1 MKLRCEMRHNI
12 VMKIAKL
19 FLFIPIMLLSQA
31 VNAEEESWYQV
42 EVIVFERP
50 LPDLDGEQW
59 QLSDYDQRDSLVELL
74 PRDEALQNG
83 KPVPFSLLPVS
94 RNRQAGSERVF
105 RLSSDY
111 RPLLH
116 YSWQQPAYER
126 QDARFVHIQKL
137 TEEAA
142 AMTATDAETE
152 ATGVIS
158 SEPTLNEPAFI
169 ETIVDPGY
177 IVDGAIRIRSGF
189 YLHVDVDLFY
199 FTAIPQQNRIVQ
211 SSEQL
216 EVNDPFAKFP
226 IQLKETRKIKLN
238 ELHYFDHPMFG
249 LIIQV
254 SRLES

>member
-1 MKLRCEMRHNI
+1 MRHN
-12 VMKIAKL
+12 VAMKFTKL
-19 FLFIPIMLLSQA
+19 LLLIPVLLFSQA
-31 VNAEEESWYQV
+31 LLADEKSWYQV
-42 EVIVFERP
+42 EVVVFERP

-59 QLSDYDQRDSLVELL
+59 QLTDYQQRGSLVELV
-74 PRDEALQNG
+74 PREDAMRNG
-83 KPVPFSLLPVS
+83 KPVPFSLMQES
-94 RNRQAGSERVF
+94 RNRLAGTERVL

-126 QDARFVHIQKL
+126 ENARFVHIQKL

-142 AMTATDAETE
+142 AMAASETTE
-152 ATGVIS
+152 TVADTTV
-158 SEPTLNEPAFI
+158 TEPAFI
-169 ETIVDPGY
+169 ETIIDPGY

-189 YLHVDVDLFY
+189 FLHVDVDLTY

-211 SSEQL
+211 TAGQVQNVDLFQKIPVQL
-216 EVNDPFAKFP
+216 QES
-226 IQLKETRKIKLN
+226 RKIKLN

-254 SRLES
+254 SRLE

>member
-1 MKLRCEMRHNI
+1 MRHNV
-12 VMKIAKL
+12 VMKLVKL
-19 FLFIPIMLLSQA
+19 IVLIPVLLFSQSLL
-31 VNAEEESWYQV
+31 AEEKSWYQV
-42 EVIVFERP
+42 EVVVFERL

-59 QLSDYDQRDSLVELL
+59 RLRDYQQRGSMVELV
-74 PRDEALQNG
+74 PREEAVRNG
-83 KPVPFSLLPVS
+83 KPVPFSLMSVS
-94 RNRQAGSERVF
+94 RNRLAGTERVL
-105 RLSSDY
+105 RLSSSY

-126 QDARFVHIQKL
+126 ENARFVHIQKL
-137 TEEAA
+137 TEEAEAMA
-142 AMTATDAETE
+142 AIEAETA
-152 ATGVIS
+152 ATEVIS

-189 YLHVDVDLFY
+189 YLHVDVDLTY

-211 SSEQL
+211 TADQ
-216 EVNDPFAKFP
+216 VQNVDPFQKVP
-226 IQLKETRKIKLN
+226 VQLQETRKIKLN

-254 SRLES
+254 SRLE